1 MKTSLVLALTLISSV
16 PASAFACSCLE
27 PGATWFSA
35 PEDGSV
41 GVPTNTLV
49 WVGGGMTRGLYEGE
63 AQHSIELVDADGVVV
78 PGSEARMR
86 ATSDIV
92 DVFTPDFILDANST
106 YSVRVNG
113 EVQST
118 FTTGDVDDTEP
129 PAVPTETERSSWSE
143 PPSIPSWGMCGS
155 GGASHGLGF
164 GFDTEDSV
172 LILLDNDARSTID
185 GDNFEG
191 TAPAITVH
199 GYASIGNGFSCGGD
213 NWEGAALGARTDVRY
228 AAFDLAG
235 NFSGWSAEESVS
247 VSPRGCNAAGNSSP
261 IGLVAFLGFAGLT
274 VVRRRT

>member
-1 MKTSLVLALTLISSV
+1 MKTSLVLALTLIAYV
-16 PASAFACSCLE
+16 PASACACSCLE

-49 WVGGGMTRGLYEGE
+49 WVGGGMTRGLFDGE
-63 AQHSIELVDADGVVV
+63 DQHPIELVDTDGVVV

-86 ATSDIV
+86 GASDIV
-92 DVFTPDFILDANST
+92 DVFTPDFILDTNST
-106 YSVRVNG
+106 YSIRVNG
-113 EVQST
+113 QVRST
-118 FTTGDVDDTEP
+118 FTTGDMDDSEP
-129 PAVPTETERSSWSE
+129 PAIPTETQRNSWSE
-143 PPSIPSWGMCGS
+143 PPFLPDGGMCGS
-155 GGASHGLGF
+155 GVASHGLGF
-164 GFDTEDSV
+164 SFDTEDSV
-172 LILLDNDARSTID
+172 LILLDNDARATID

-199 GYASIGNGFSCGGD
+199 GSASIGNGFGCGGD
-213 NWEGAALGARTDVRY
+213 NWEGAAPGARTDVRY

-235 NFSGWSAEESVS
+235 NFSGWSAEESIS

-274 VVRRRT
+274 AVRRRT